1 MKHLYYISRP
11 VNIEDYNNMVNAVN
25 EIIDYLIK
33 PQETVN
39 LTWKWEFSNRKE
51 VCKSEDIDVS
61 IPRSFVIRKQ
71 DDLTSLLSVWLMPS
85 YIVKEI
91 EKNLSQGKCISLIIS
106 LTEQTLKEN
115 FYIGGSTSLEDSLEI
130 TQEQEEFI
138 KELAKDKP
146 KKKTFKDRLKKS
158 KKK

>member
-1 MKHLYYISRP
+1 
-11 VNIEDYNNMVNAVN
+11 
-25 EIIDYLIK
+25 
-33 PQETVN
+33 
-39 LTWKWEFSNRKE
+39 
-51 VCKSEDIDVS
+51 
-61 IPRSFVIRKQ
+61 
-71 DDLTSLLSVWLMPS
+71 MPS